1 MKSALFPV
9 LLLGLLAIGSC
20 AVNNDPEP
28 TGLTMADMDVLVKA
42 HGYWEWESSIS
53 MGGSL
58 TPTAVGFTRQLVFK
72 SDSLVHIYHNQQLFA
87 RPGYGLSQG
96 VLSRCG
102 QPRLAVPLVRYMAE
116 PQIPN
121 NDLRTYLIRVSPT
134 DTTLSITGE
143 AACVDGGYY
152 EQYRWHRR

>member
-1 MKSALFPV
+1 MKSVLFPV
-9 LLLGLLAIGSC
+9 LVLSLLAVGSC
-20 AVNNDPEP
+20 TSTTDPRPAERV
-28 TGLTMADMDVLVKA
+28 TTDRDVLMQA
-42 HGYWEWESSIS
+42 QGYWEWESSIS

-58 TPTAVGFTRQLVFK
+58 TPTIVGFTRQLLFK

-87 RPGYGLSQG
+87 RPGYSLSRG

-102 QPRLAVPLVRYMAE
+102 QPQIAVPMVRYVAE

-121 NDLRTYLIRVSPT
+121 NDLRTYLIRISPT
-134 DTTLSITGE
+134 DTTLSVIGE

-152 EQYRWHRR
+152 EQYRWHHR